1 MDQNFKPALEDK
13 VVFMLLITPSD
24 TDFTYERPDGTRYVL
39 EIRKGK
45 EDYYYVPEHQCEL
58 KLSDNCGKKPFKWN
72 MNESKPQPPMDF
84 STPWPH
90 NRG

>member
-45 EDYYYVPEHQCEL
+45 EDYYYVPEQQYEL
-58 KLSDNCGKKPFKWN
+58 KLGDNCGKN
-72 MNESKPQPPMDF
+72 HLN
-84 STPWPH
+84 
-90 NRG
+90 GI